1 MRQTIIA
8 ANWKMNGT
16 RDSVAALLSGFV
28 QGIQA
33 EQSQVLVFAPS
44 VYLAQVQ
51 AALANSPLGWGAQN
65 IHPQASGAFTGEV
78 SLPMVKEFGCQ
89 TVLVGHSER
98 REMFGDTNEW
108 VAEKVAAALAAGVT
122 PMLCIG
128 ETLAEREADQ
138 SVQVCQQQLDAVVAR
153 IGISAM
159 AKLVVAYEPV
169 WAIGTGVTASPEQA
183 QTMHAAL
190 RAYLAEQDAGVAQ
203 QLQILYGGSMKA
215 ANAAE
220 LLAQPDIDGGLIG
233 GASLQVDEFVSICQM
248 ADQINKG

>member
-16 RDSVAALLSGFV
+16 RNTVAALLSGFV
-28 QGIQA
+28 RGIAAAQA
-33 EQSQVLVFAPS
+33 KVLVFAPS
-44 VYLAQVQ
+44 IYLAQVQ
-51 AALANSPLGWGAQN
+51 DALGQSPIGWGAQN
-65 IHPQASGAFTGEV
+65 IHPQASGAFTGEI

-108 VAEKVAAALAAGVT
+108 VAEKVAAALAAGVA

-128 ETLAEREADQ
+128 ETLAEHEANQ
-138 SVQVCQQQLDAVVAR
+138 SVQVCQQQLDAVIAR
-153 IGISAM
+153 VGISAM
-159 AKLVVAYEPV
+159 ANVVVAYEPV

-183 QTMHAAL
+183 QSMHAAL
-190 RAYLAEQDAGVAQ
+190 RAYLAEQDAQVAQ
-203 QLQILYGGSMKA
+203 QVQILYGGSMKA
-215 ANAAE
+215 ANAAQ

-233 GASLQVDEFVSICQM
+233 GASLQVDEFVSICQL
-248 ADQINKG
+248 ADQLNKG